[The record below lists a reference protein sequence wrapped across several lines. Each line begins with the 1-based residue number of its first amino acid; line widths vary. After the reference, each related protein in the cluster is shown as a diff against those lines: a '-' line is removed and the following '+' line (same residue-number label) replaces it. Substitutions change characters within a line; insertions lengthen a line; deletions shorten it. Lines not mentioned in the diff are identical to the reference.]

1 MTLRPLALAA
11 LATLG
16 CAAGPEDPGLPQPDG
31 GGFIP
36 RPDAGTGP
44 TCRGNRDGVIERD
57 EVAFVTGVTVRYR
70 VNPSGTLARVAP
82 AGEAQADGA
91 RRWDFSDRAGDTVSV
106 TLLAAPQQWFASS
119 FSQAQ
124 YAAPL
129 DPRAPELGVYLAT
142 DAAVQLLGVAGP
154 AESDDTLVRYDAP
167 LDVLRFP
174 LSVGMTWTAEA
185 TTQAGRIGGTPV
197 ASRDRYEIT
206 VDARGAV
213 VLPELTFP
221 DALRIRVE
229 LTQRFPAGP
238 GRRRIQY
245 LWMTEC
251 YGEVARMVSQD
262 DEADPAFTLAAEFRR
277 LGL

>member
-1 MTLRPLALAA
+1 MLRPSLALAA
-11 LATLG
+11 LTALG
-16 CAAGPEDPGLPQPDG
+16 CAAGPDEPGLPQPDG

-36 RPDAGTGP
+36 QPDAGLGP
-44 TCRGNRDGVIERD
+44 SCRGDRDGVISRS
-57 EVAFVTGVTVRYR
+57 EVAFVTGVSVRYR
-70 VNPSGTLARVAP
+70 VNPLGTLARVSP
-82 AGEAQADGA
+82 TGEAQPDGT
-91 RRWDFSDRAGDTVSV
+91 RRWDFTDRAGDTVTV
-106 TLLAAPQQWFASS
+106 TLLAAPQQWFARR

-142 DAAVQLLGVAGP
+142 DSAVQLLGVAGP
-154 AESDDTLVRYDAP
+154 SEGDDTLVRYDAP

-174 LSVGMTWTAEA
+174 LSVGAAWTAEA
-185 TTQAGRIGGTPV
+185 TTQEGRVGGTPV
-197 ASRDRYEIT
+197 ASRDRYQIS
-206 VDARGAV
+206 VDARGTV
-213 VLPELTFP
+213 LLPELTFT
-221 DALRIRVE
+221 DALRVRVE
-229 LTQRFPAGP
+229 LTQSFPAGP